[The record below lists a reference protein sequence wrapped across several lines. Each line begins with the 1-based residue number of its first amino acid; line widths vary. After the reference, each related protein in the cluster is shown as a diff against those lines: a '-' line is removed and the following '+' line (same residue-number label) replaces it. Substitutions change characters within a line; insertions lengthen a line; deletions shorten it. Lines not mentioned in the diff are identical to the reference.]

1 MASKQPSLT
10 DRAWQFG
17 DDLKRLGRNTWL
29 AGIGTV
35 ATVEEEARAWVDRMV
50 VKGEGIEKDDRIHVG
65 RALDRA
71 VKEGK
76 KVQERIETGI
86 QDTVSEVLHRAG
98 VPDRNEIHTLIARVD
113 ELTDKVQSLSTES

>member
-1 MASKQPSLT
+1 MASKQLSLT
-10 DRAWQFG
+10 DRAYQFG

-29 AGIGTV
+29 AGLGTV

-50 VKGEGIEKDDRIHVG
+50 AKGEGLEKDDRIRVG
-65 RALDRA
+65 RTLDQA

-86 QDTVSEVLHRAG
+86 QDTVSGVLHRAG
-98 VPDRNEIHTLIARVD
+98 VPDREEIHTLIDRVD
-113 ELTDKVQSLSTES
+113 KLSKKVDGLRT